1 MAGDFEMLSVKVRVA
16 KRNSGDTPKKATG
29 KRGRKPRETNFI
41 IESDFC
47 RICKCTFRISFG
59 NFGKEKAGYISTENI
74 FEVPEKK
81 GVTKRRLV
89 DFIQQDLGLKLV
101 ETCQRELEV
110 RY

>member
-1 MAGDFEMLSVKVRVA
+1 M
-16 KRNSGDTPKKATG
+16 SGDTPKKVVG
-29 KRGRKPRETNFI
+29 KRGRKPRETNDI
-41 IESDFC
+41 SKSDFC

-81 GVTKRRLV
+81 GVTKRRLA
-89 DFIQQDLGLKLV
+89 DFIQQHLGLKLV